1 MHKLCSIIKTFFH
14 HRSKQISEQN
24 TSLWL
29 SKKKLFGLLEVS
41 SSLYFWHSPQT
52 PMVIVKFAF
61 VVKRISWI
69 YRFPKNPCI
78 SLQCWMLMQGC
89 RSLEGQK
96 VIANNG
102 VIKFL
107 QNYFFYYM
115 IFLYCGGDL
124 IRCNNI
130 DSLVLVC
137 LIHLLLAWVKIIIVY
152 YENINK

>member
-1 MHKLCSIIKTFFH
+1 MLHK
-14 HRSKQISEQN
+14 ISAQFVCPSPKFSN
-24 TSLWL
+24 FWKKAL
-29 SKKKLFGLLEVS
+29 SGCPLSVE
-41 SSLYFWHSPQT
+41 
-52 PMVIVKFAF
+52 IVKFAF

-89 RSLEGQK
+89 RSKEGQK

-115 IFLYCGGDL
+115 IFLYCGDR
-124 IRCNNI
+124 IRCNSLY
-130 DSLVLVC
+130 SLVLVC
-137 LIHLLLAWVKIIIVY
+137 LIHLLLGWVQTICVY
-152 YENINK
+152 YENITK